1 MQWNQNKL
9 SREFLSAAQNAEM
22 YLAEITPK
30 AKVNSAYRHLYD
42 EHLAKFFVFNYLHG
56 RTFLSSPTELV
67 TELQRMLDFG
77 YQNSG
82 AYDAAEF
89 ERFRRMY
96 IQHLITEYTKNKL
109 NM

>member
-1 MQWNQNKL
+1 MQWNQNEL
-9 SREFLSAAQNAEM
+9 SQQFLSAAQNAEM

-30 AKVNSAYRHLYD
+30 AKDSSAYRYLYD

-56 RTFLSSPTELV
+56 RTFLSSRKELV
-67 TELQRMLDFG
+67 TELHRMLDFS
-77 YQNSG
+77 YQGSG
-82 AYDAAEF
+82 AYDTAKF

-96 IQHLITEYTKNKL
+96 IQQLIAEYSENKV